1 MSAQAFHIIPK
12 VEEVD
17 AFIRDNG
24 DTRLYEAHP
33 ELAFAVL
40 NGGEAI
46 GPPKRGMPG
55 FELRYDLL
63 APYASSKHLDAAL
76 AAYPRKQAARDD
88 VLDAFAVLLTA
99 QRIVRRIARR
109 VPPQP
114 VFDSAG
120 LDMAIWY

>member
-12 VEEVD
+12 IEEVD
-17 AFIRDNG
+17 AFIRDNRN
-24 DTRLYEAHP
+24 TRLFEAHP

-40 NGGEAI
+40 NGGAAI
-46 GPPKRGMPG
+46 RPPKRRTPG

-63 APYASSKHLDAAL
+63 ATIVGSENLDKAL
-76 AAYPRKQAARDD
+76 ATYPRKRVARDD

-99 QRIVRRIARR
+99 QRIGNRSARR
-109 VPPQP
+109 VPSDP
-114 VFDSAG
+114 VLDSAG